1 MTYQPSSCTFR
12 SVSEAS
18 YKHASQQIDSTFEMA
33 QHYSQQH
40 NISIDDAMNKFIPDY
55 DEVKWKAV
63 RLEGHDSVV
72 GDIIT
77 SDCISICCNSLI
89 KNGLY
94 NDSIALGMTCKTVA
108 KYNNK
113 NTKTMT
119 HSGDEK
125 TDYGLRHTITFNN
138 DLSQELE
145 LLSQDHTFYIV
156 SAPWKN
162 SKSDLIHTLTTTE
175 PILEIRTEDNQKVL
189 KRFILPQDYS
199 KSTKSATACV
209 NAEIKYIH
217 SEKKWHVKICR
228 DFIHGF
234 ADNTKML
241 YDDIENLHKIIEP
254 GEAIGEA
261 EAEPSPKRKKL

>member
-12 SVSEAS
+12 SVSETS

-40 NISIDDAMNKFIPDY
+40 NISMDDAMYKFIPDY

-77 SDCISICCNSLI
+77 SDCISICCNSLV

-119 HSGDEK
+119 HSGDEE
-125 TDYGLRHTITFNN
+125 TDYGLRHTITF
-138 DLSQELE
+138 LSEE
-145 LLSQDHTFYIV
+145 HLSEDHTFYIV

-162 SKSDLIHTLTTTE
+162 SKSDLIHTLTSTE
-175 PILEIRTEDNQKVL
+175 PILEIRSEDNQKVL

-199 KSTKSATACV
+199 KSNESATACV

-241 YDDIENLHKIIEP
+241 YDDIENLGKIIEP
-254 GEAIGEA
+254 GEPIT
-261 EAEPSPKRKKL
+261 EPSQKRKKTL